1 MDLTDKRTIKKLLV
15 KNRLWAKKSLGQ
27 NFLVDKEVLAKIIQ
41 TAGLT
46 KKDIVLEI
54 GAGLGILTQELCKK
68 AKRVISI
75 EKDEKLVAILKE
87 TCGNFKNLEIINS
100 DVLSI
105 ENEKWSIKNYK
116 IVANLPYNIAAP
128 VLRKF
133 LTAVNKPFLM
143 VVMLQQE
150 VAEKIISK
158 PPKTNILALSVQA
171 YGSPTISAYVK
182 KESFWPKPKVDSTI
196 LKIKDIYRRI
206 KIEEK
211 KFFQILHIGFAS
223 PRKKLLNNL
232 SAGYQLEKEKV
243 KKIFRLVHLSENI
256 RAQELSLS
264 QWEELASNLNK
275 VL

>member
-87 TCGNFKNLEIINS
+87 TCGNFKNLEIIND